1 MAGSVHGHSWH
12 ISLCIPAISFSAS
25 AIFISS
31 CDIGQRPVDL
41 LICRS
46 DPRLNF
52 LHFVSRKRLDTCST
66 LGTHQLTRIWSLR
79 KQVRVV
85 NLNHSLSLHFFL
97 LIPQL
102 MACKYTIFQNKTI
115 RTPQQSQGVMG
126 RISLLL
132 RPKVQVRSVVQ
143 PPSADQ
149 WIQWIFCLWM
159 GDCL

>member
-1 MAGSVHGHSWH
+1 MLNLGYTPTDQNLKSKETSESGKPK
-12 ISLCIPAISFSAS
+12 SLAIP
-25 AIFISS
+25 
-31 CDIGQRPVDL
+31 
-41 LICRS
+41 
-46 DPRLNF
+46 
-52 LHFVSRKRLDTCST
+52 T
-66 LGTHQLTRIWSLR
+66 
-79 KQVRVV
+79 
-85 NLNHSLSLHFFL
+85 FFL

-149 WIQWIFCLWM
+149 
-159 GDCL
+159 